1 MAQES
6 RLFASRAQAR
16 HFGRIESDRA
26 ATGRA
31 GQQIVLRDLRIELQE
46 MRVLVGGQPLDLT
59 LQEFELLVLLAQNAG
74 RPVPQRELALTF
86 WDELTPRHAR
96 HLSVLVARLRAKLAG
111 SKAYQVETVRKRGY
125 GLMFRAAEPT

>member
-16 HFGRIESDRA
+16 HFGRIESERA
-26 ATGRA
+26 ALGHTGRR
-31 GQQIVLRDLRIELQE
+31 IVLSDLRIELQE
-46 MRVLVGGQPLDLT
+46 MRALVGDQLLDLT

-86 WDELTPRHAR
+86 WDELTPRHKR
-96 HLSVLVARLRAKLAG
+96 HLSVLIARLRAKLSG
-111 SKAYQVETVRKRGY
+111 SKTYQVETVRKRGY
-125 GLMFRAAEPT
+125 GLMFKAESA